1 MFNFFN
7 RSYYKT
13 RIILSFSFVAIA
25 IVIVASRI
33 SYVFTKDLY
42 LNQVKEQVNLVVRLL
57 GNQVDENY
65 LRVLSLG
72 PPVKSVQENFINLV
86 GKNEIKDLVEES
98 FIFNDNYVVFVHS
111 DTSKETMQVEQR
123 LFINRAEL
131 SMLDINES
139 FTSLPFRGDDGIWY
153 MWGFYNFND
162 HFYLAIRENTARL
175 QKVEEFSL
183 IFWYIGFG
191 GVIATI
197 LLSWFIVSRITRPI
211 EKLVTFSLEIGK
223 GKFNIE
229 VPDKIKGEL
238 KLLVDAMEAMKG
250 DLTKNQQEKEKML
263 AQIAHEIR
271 NPLGSIEILSG
282 LVKEDLLKKNLSY
295 DYIDKILS
303 EVKELKETITSY
315 LDLARP
321 SQPNPEWCNLK
332 DVYDDLSRMF
342 TKQCNINNCK
352 LELNGKGEKFWF
364 DKSHLKIILANL
376 VANSLEC
383 TDDNATIKITSSVN
397 SDVYNISVEDNGH
410 GISEE
415 IKSKIF
421 NPFFTTKA
429 DGTGLGLA
437 TSRKL
442 CQENNAELFI
452 EYSNNNGTKFTISKS
467 VNNNG

>member
-1 MFNFFN
+1 MLKVLK

-13 RIILSFSFVAIA
+13 QIIFLFSLVAIG

-42 LNQVKEQVNLVVRLL
+42 LKQIKEQVNMVARLL

-72 PPVKSVQENFINLV
+72 PPVRSVQEKFISLID
-86 GKNEIKDLVEES
+86 KNEIKDLVEET

-111 DTSKETMQVEQR
+111 DSSKENMQVEQR
-123 LFINRAEL
+123 LFINRNEL
-131 SMLDINES
+131 SMLDIHES
-139 FTSLPFRGDDGIWY
+139 STSLPFKGDDGIWY

-197 LLSWFIVSRITRPI
+197 LLSWFIASRITRPI
-211 EKLVTFSLEIGK
+211 EKLVLFSLEIGK
-223 GKFNIE
+223 GKLNIE
-229 VPDKIKGEL
+229 APSGINGEL
-238 KLLVDAMEAMKG
+238 KLLAEAMEVMKTG
-250 DLTKNQQEKEKML
+250 LSENQKEKEKML

-282 LVKEDLLKKNLSY
+282 LIKEDLLKKNIDY
-295 DYIDKILS
+295 DYVDKILR

-315 LDLARP
+315 LNLGRP
-321 SQPNPEWCNLK
+321 AEPEPEWCSLQ
-332 DVYDDLSRMF
+332 DIYEELSRVF
-342 TKQCNINNCK
+342 ERQCEIKNCK
-352 LELNGKGEKFWF
+352 LDLNGNAEKVWF
-364 DKSHLKIILANL
+364 DKSHLKIILVNL
-376 VANSLEC
+376 VANSLEAI
-383 TDDNATIKITSSVN
+383 NNSGRIKITSSVKN
-397 SDVYNISVEDNGH
+397 KNYSVSVEDNGN
-410 GISEE
+410 GIAEE
-415 IKSKIF
+415 IKLNIF

-429 DGTGLGLA
+429 GGTGLGLA
-437 TSRKL
+437 TCRKL
-442 CQENNAELFI
+442 CQENDAELFI
-452 EYSNNNGTKFTISKS
+452 EYSSESGTKFVLSKS
-467 VNNNG
+467 ISENE